1 MPLNQP
7 IASLRGRTVWVVGGS
22 AGIGMAL
29 AQQALAQGARL
40 IVSGRRAQ
48 ALAEAFPSEAVR
60 FEAVRREVLD
70 ITERGG
76 AQRVLD
82 GLAADGWLPDL
93 VFWVAGDYKPQP
105 IEDFQVE
112 DARQVIETNLLACY
126 DGLRAL
132 LNHWLPLAPVRAAHA
147 GLPRFHVCWFS
158 SVAGYRGL
166 PLALSYSASKA
177 GLNAMAETSFMGLK
191 PKGIDVS
198 LVCPGFVKTRL
209 TDGNDFKM
217 PALISIDEAAEQTL
231 RGLARGEFEI
241 HYPKRFTWFM
251 KVLRVLPHG
260 LFFWLMGKTR
270 RPHQD

>member
-1 MPLNQP
+1 MPMPFNQP
-7 IASLRGRTVWVVGGS
+7 IRSLKNRTVWIVGAS
-22 AGIGMAL
+22 AGIGEAL
-29 AQQALAQGARL
+29 AQQALVQGARL

-48 ALAEAFPSEAVR
+48 ALSEAFPSAS
-60 FEAVRREVLD
+60 VRRITFD
-70 ITERGG
+70 ITERGA

-82 GLAADGWLPDL
+82 ALASEGWLPDL

-105 IEDFQVE
+105 IAEFRVE
-112 DARQVIETNLLACY
+112 DARQVIETNLMACY

-132 LNHWLPLAPVRAAHA
+132 LDHWLPLARSRQEASQ
-147 GLPRFHVCWFS
+147 PRFHLCWFS

-177 GLNAMAETSFMGLK
+177 GLNAMAETCFMELK

-209 TDGNDFKM
+209 TDGNAFKM
-217 PALISIDEAAEQTL
+217 PALISPEEAAQETL
-231 RGLARGEFEI
+231 RGLSQGAFEI

-251 KVLRVLPHG
+251 KLLRVLPHR
-260 LFFWLMGKTR
+260 LYFWLTEKAL
-270 RPHQD
+270 

>member
-7 IASLRGRTVWVVGGS
+7 IPSLQGRTVWVVGAS
-22 AGIGMAL
+22 AGIGQAL

-40 IVSGRRAQ
+40 VVSGRRAQ
-48 ALAEAFPSEAVR
+48 ALAEAFPSPD
-60 FEAVRREVLD
+60 VRREVLD
-70 ITERGG
+70 ITEGGG

-82 GLAADGWLPDL
+82 ALAADGWLPDV

-105 IEDFQVE
+105 IADFRVE
-112 DARQVIETNLLACY
+112 DARQVMETNLLACY

-132 LNHWLPLAPVRAAHA
+132 LNHWLPLAPARMAQAA
-147 GLPRFHVCWFS
+147 PPFHICWFS

-177 GLNAMAETSFMGLK
+177 GLNAMAETSFVELK

-209 TDGNDFKM
+209 TDGNDFNM
-217 PALISIDEAAEQTL
+217 PALISIDEAADQTL
-231 RGLARGEFEI
+231 RGLAKGEFEI

-251 KVLRVLPHG
+251 KLLRVLPHR
-260 LFFWLMGKTR
+260 LFFWLMKKTLR
-270 RPHQD
+270 

>member
-7 IASLRGRTVWVVGGS
+7 IESLKNRTVWVVGAS
-22 AGIGMAL
+22 AGIGEAL
-29 AQQALAQGARL
+29 ARQALAQGARL
-40 IVSGRRAQ
+40 IVSSRRAQ
-48 ALAEAFPSEAVR
+48 ALDEAFPSAD
-60 FEAVRREVLD
+60 VRREILD
-70 ITERGG
+70 ITERGA

-82 GLAADGWLPDL
+82 ALAADDWLPDL

-112 DARQVIETNLLACY
+112 DARQVLETNLLACY

-132 LNHWLPLAPVRAAHA
+132 LNHWLLLAPSRMAQGVA
-147 GLPRFHVCWFS
+147 RFHLCWFS

-177 GLNAMAETSFMGLK
+177 GLNAMAETCFVELK

-209 TDGNDFKM
+209 TDGNAFKM

-231 RGLARGEFEI
+231 RGLAKGEFEI

-251 KVLRVLPHG
+251 KLLRVLPYR
-260 LFFWLMGKTR
+260 LYFWLTKKAL
-270 RPHQD
+270 

>member
-1 MPLNQP
+1 MPLNTP
-7 IASLRGRTVWVVGGS
+7 ILSLQGRTVWVVGAS
-22 AGIGMAL
+22 AGIGQAL
-29 AQQALAQGARL
+29 AEQALAQGARL

-48 ALAEAFPSEAVR
+48 ALDEAFPSQS
-60 FEAVRREVLD
+60 VRRLVFD

-76 AQRVLD
+76 AQWVLD
-82 GLAADGWLPDL
+82 ALASDGWLPDL

-105 IEDFQVE
+105 IADFSVD

-132 LNHWLPLAPVRAAHA
+132 LNHWLPLAASRAQDASQ
-147 GLPRFHVCWFS
+147 PRFHLCWFS

-177 GLNAMAETSFMGLK
+177 GLNAMAETCFVELK

-209 TDGNDFKM
+209 TDTNKFTM
-217 PALISIDEAAEQTL
+217 PALITAQEAAQCTL
-231 RGLARGEFEI
+231 KGLQKGQFEV
-241 HYPKRFTWFM
+241 HYPKRFTLFM
-251 KVLRVLPHG
+251 KLIGLLPHG
-260 LFFWLMGKTR
+260 LYLRLARLALPREDQNHG
-270 RPHQD
+270 

>member
-7 IASLRGRTVWVVGGS
+7 ISSLQGRTVWVVGAS
-22 AGIGMAL
+22 AGIGQAL
-29 AQQALAQGARL
+29 AQQALAQSARL
-40 IVSGRRAQ
+40 VVSGRRAQ
-48 ALAEAFPSEAVR
+48 ALSEAFPSAD
-60 FEAVRREVLD
+60 VRREVLD
-70 ITERGG
+70 ITKGGG

-82 GLAADGWLPDL
+82 ALAADGWLPDV

-105 IEDFQVE
+105 IEDFRVE
-112 DARQVIETNLLACY
+112 DARQVLETNLLACY

-132 LNHWLPLAPVRAAHA
+132 LNHWLPLAPSRMAQGV
-147 GLPRFHVCWFS
+147 PKFHICWFS

-177 GLNAMAETSFMGLK
+177 GLNAMAETSFVELK
-191 PKGIDVS
+191 AKGIDVS

-217 PALISIDEAAEQTL
+217 PALISIDEAADQTL

-251 KVLRVLPHG
+251 KLLRVLPHG
-260 LFFWLMGKTR
+260 LFFWLMKKTLR
-270 RPHQD
+270 